1 MFPEQVQ
8 LAEEGKW
15 DEIESSDAG
24 QKMIDRIISQPG
36 EVKQEFEKFIQ
47 QEEDWRKRKQEED
60 EEASLDF
67 IRKTFQEELE
77 FYEERMRQ
85 EKEDEELAKQLANAE
100 EENASSARRVFVPDE
115 EDDERDLRAK
125 RARSYREFFDD
136 WHDTLF
142 ASMGSDP
149 RSSTSIRVC
158 TTLFIVTCAIIFP
171 SEAVKASQKEDGK
184 VTQHIFSH

>member
-1 MFPEQVQ
+1 MCRKHARFDLIVNHEKWREIREMFPEQVQ

-67 IRKTFQEELE
+67 IRKTFQGELE

-100 EENASSARRVFVPDE
+100 EESASSARRVFVPDE

-136 WHDTLF
+136 
-142 ASMGSDP
+142 
-149 RSSTSIRVC
+149 
-158 TTLFIVTCAIIFP
+158 
-171 SEAVKASQKEDGK
+171 
-184 VTQHIFSH
+184 